1 MSFIAGKYPDI
12 GETDVGTETDGDNWT
27 CLDANWLL

>member
-12 GETDVGTETDGDNWT
+12 GETDVGTETDGDN
-27 CLDANWLL
+27 